1 MQRNFF
7 ISLGASP
14 MLKIAIFLLGII
26 PLLSIDA
33 AYAQVPP
40 SGTFT
45 ATRTCVAPRA
55 INGINPG
62 NIQVSNGQRYQAI
75 GFNSPKRKFIQLAV
89 PGAKPERRWVSADCG
104 NFSPTTD
111 AMSEPN
117 SGTVTQASTS
127 VLPFFDSVNTPELH
141 GFPRGQKADITPP
154 LPQLNA
160 FDQAVLRT
168 CGSIGSKVPASA
180 FKQLMSENRDVLREI
195 QQAVGGE
202 LRAVRST
209 EAEFLDD
216 LTAAWS
222 ARGGFEHIFC
232 GELEGATKIGGLH
245 FFGRYRELQEQGI
258 GGRLANNLNKEEVV
272 PGLVYT
278 LGVFIKKDGQTW
290 KDNIK
295 GYALVSDA
303 KEMLLDA
310 TKALKAQGNAQ
321 GACILTVQDD
331 ETKKSYKA
339 VFVKSRDAIVTFYPD
354 ATPGGKACKS

>member
-1 MQRNFF
+1 MFRF
-7 ISLGASP
+7 
-14 MLKIAIFLLGII
+14 AIFLLGII
-26 PLLSIDA
+26 PLLSIEA

-62 NIQVSNGQRYQAI
+62 NIQVSNGQRYQAV
-75 GFNSPKRKFIQLAV
+75 GFNSPKRKFIQIAV

-111 AMSEPN
+111 ASSRPN
-117 SGTVTQASTS
+117 GTVTQSSTS
-127 VLPFFDSVNTPELH
+127 VLPFFDNVNNLELH
-141 GFPRGQKADITPP
+141 GFPRHQKADITPP
-154 LPQLNA
+154 LPQLSV

-168 CGSIGSKVPASA
+168 CRSIGSQVTASA
-180 FKQLMSENRDVLREI
+180 FKTLMSENRDVLREI
-195 QQAVGGE
+195 QQAVGGK

-216 LTAAWS
+216 LTVAWS
-222 ARGGFEHIFC
+222 ERGGFEHIFC
-232 GELEGATKIGGLH
+232 GELEGSTKIGGMH

-258 GGRLANNLNKEEVV
+258 GGRLSNNLQKEEVV

-278 LGVFIKKDGQTW
+278 LGIFIKKDGQSW
-290 KDNIK
+290 KDEIK

-303 KEMLLDA
+303 KEILIDA

-354 ATPGGKACKS
+354 ATPRGKACRS